1 MAAAPKVTV
10 LTLSWNKKFHTL
22 EWLDAVGRLE
32 YPNFD
37 VLVVDNGSSDGSPA
51 AIRKR
56 NPSVTV
62 IENGE
67 NLGYSRGFNVGMEH
81 AFGSGADYVL
91 VMNNDAVIDPEAL
104 TALVDVAQ
112 TDPKIGFVSGKVFHY
127 FRSEELQTVGTER
140 HPYLVAGRQIGFG
153 EEDHGQYDEPA
164 EREISDDV
172 YLLVSRAAFE
182 AVGGYDPEFFI
193 VHENVDW
200 CIRLRE
206 AGFKIM
212 YAPGAKIWHKG
223 KAGGG
228 WSAHFV
234 FYQTRNDFVLVAKH
248 APRTKALVAA
258 VMLAAYLQP
267 KWMIFRV
274 RPTKF
279 AQVKAYFRGQAEGI
293 AWLLR
298 HAGGRRA
305 RPVPV
310 AADQR

>member
-1 MAAAPKVTV
+1 MADAPKVTV

-32 YPNFD
+32 YSNFD

-62 IENGE
+62 IENGA
-67 NLGYSRGFNVGMEH
+67 NLGYSRGFNVGMEY
-81 AFGSGADYVL
+81 AFGRGADYVL

-104 TALVDVAQ
+104 DALVAVAQ
-112 TDPKIGFVSGKVFHY
+112 TDPKIGFTSGKVFHY
-127 FRSEELQTVGTER
+127 FRPEEIQTVGTER

-153 EEDHGQYDEPA
+153 EADHGQYEQVA

-172 YLLVSRAAFE
+172 FLLVSKAAFQ

-206 AGFKIM
+206 AGYRIM

-223 KAGGG
+223 KSGGG

-234 FYQTRNDFVLVAKH
+234 YYQTRNDYVLVAKH
-248 APRTKALVAA
+248 VSRAKALVAA
-258 VMLAAYLQP
+258 AMLALFLQP
-267 KWMIFRV
+267 RWFLFRV
-274 RPTKF
+274 RPTKLLQF
-279 AQVKAYFRGQAEGI
+279 KSYVRGQASGLG
-293 AWLLR
+293 WLLR
-298 HAGGRRA
+298 HAGQRRA
-305 RPVPV
+305 
-310 AADQR
+310 AALQPTATE